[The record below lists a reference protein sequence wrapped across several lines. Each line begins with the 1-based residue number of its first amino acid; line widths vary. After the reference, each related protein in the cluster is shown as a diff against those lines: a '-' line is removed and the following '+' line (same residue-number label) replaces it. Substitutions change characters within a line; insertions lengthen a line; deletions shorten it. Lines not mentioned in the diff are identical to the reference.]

1 MSILPLGRQTYLN
14 LRTFRKNGEP
24 VDTPLWVAAEDD
36 ILYLYTQKASG
47 KVKCIR
53 NNPSV
58 EVAPCNARGQIKGEW
73 LPATATVDETPE
85 TLQKVIALLREKYG
99 IQFKL
104 TMWWLGEKAYKGRSV
119 VVVRDAQRVAHA
131 QKKG

>member
-24 VDTPLWVAAEDD
+24 VDTPLWIAAEGDL
-36 ILYLYTQKASG
+36 LYLYTQKDSG
-47 KVKCIR
+47 KVKRIR

-58 EVAPCNARGQIKGEW
+58 EVAPCNMRGQLNGNW
-73 LPATATVDETPE
+73 LPATAMVDDTPE
-85 TLQKVIALLREKYG
+85 TLQKVIALLLEKYG
-99 IQFKL
+99 FQFKL
-104 TMWWLGEKAYKGRSV
+104 TLWWLGEKAYKGRSV
-119 VVVRDAQRVAHA
+119 VVVRDAQRVEHE